1 MERKFSYADMVSQGN
16 LITPKVE
23 IEEVETEVLSNLSS
37 FKVMVNELYEQ
48 YADMIDHRG
57 GRLSLTSK
65 MFHDYCYTLV
75 YHRCVYCNT
84 HDRDYVKYTNLTHPH
99 IIGVMI
105 AGIGKATNVSI
116 GLSIKPAVPR
126 SKDGLLSEEEM
137 FNVDR
142 QLRSLSATFGLSFGT
157 ELIRDKLGDFKIMSF
172 SWLEDNSIRSRDDS
186 SHPTQALIAMLA
198 GINLAES
205 VLVPRITYISS
216 DRIELLSR
224 AAASFD
230 VKGSR

>member
-1 MERKFSYADMVSQGN
+1 MERKFSYTDMVDQKN

-23 IEEVETEVLSNLSS
+23 INKVETKVLDNLMS
-37 FKVMVNELYEQ
+37 FNVMTKELYEQ
-48 YADMIDHRG
+48 YSDMIDHRG
-57 GRLSLTSK
+57 GRLTLSYDS
-65 MFHDYCYTLV
+65 FNSYCYTLI

-84 HDRDYVKYTNLTHPH
+84 HDRDYVKYSNLTHPH
-99 IIGVMI
+99 ILGVII
-105 AGIGKATNVSI
+105 AGIGKATNISI
-116 GLSIKPAVPR
+116 GLTIIPAVPL
-126 SKDGLLSEEEM
+126 SKERLLKEEDM

-142 QLRSLSATFGLSFGT
+142 QLRSLAATFGLSFGT
-157 ELIRDKLGDFKIMSF
+157 ELVRDKLGDFKIMSF

-186 SHPTQALIAMLA
+186 AHPTQALIAMLA
-198 GINLAES
+198 GVNLAES

-230 VKGSR
+230 VRGGR